1 MNHVLPRSIR
11 ENLIR
16 KSVYDFET
24 QYLLISAI
32 EKRIATEI
40 VETIPLWESLFSI
53 GFKNGKNDWEF
64 SQWRDIYLENGWNE
78 VKGFSKLFRVS
89 LASFDKRCIF

>member
-1 MNHVLPRSIR
+1 MNYVLPRSIR

-53 GFKNGKNDWEF
+53 GFKNEKITIYYFYDFTFAFFGFCWCMSNAQIR
-64 SQWRDIYLENGWNE
+64 SWR
-78 VKGFSKLFRVS
+78 
-89 LASFDKRCIF
+89 